1 MSPLFFGVF
10 FVLLAKK
17 NNRKRMEKKPDEI
30 TNVLRPLVRIKFP
43 IIIII
48 IIIIIMED
56 TTTFGHHQHTYT
68 TMNNEEEEEEEEEE
82 EQQPLLRGVQGER
95 RKRRLRKSNDDDSTT
110 TTNGRLIKNHPPGL
124 LVVSLVEIWERFGY
138 YTARAVLV
146 LFARDEIFASKENIK
161 NVWFAQWFARIH
173 GMMDVDGGGGGGG
186 DFSSKQQRM
195 MEREALSSKL
205 YGTYTALA
213 YLTPMFGG
221 FVADFTSKH
230 SMISTGI
237 GLISVRYQCRRI
249 KRIFI

>member
-1 MSPLFFGVF
+1 M
-10 FVLLAKK
+10 
-17 NNRKRMEKKPDEI
+17 
-30 TNVLRPLVRIKFP
+30 
-43 IIIII
+43 
-48 IIIIIMED
+48 
-56 TTTFGHHQHTYT
+56 
-68 TMNNEEEEEEEEEE
+68 
-82 EQQPLLRGVQGER
+82 
-95 RKRRLRKSNDDDSTT
+95 
-110 TTNGRLIKNHPPGL
+110 
-124 LVVSLVEIWERFGY
+124 SLVEIWERFGY

-161 NVWFAQWFARIH
+161 NVWFAQWFSDH

-237 GLISVRYQCRRI
+237 GLMWLGYGIVGAERKATFAGLLPRGGRQRRVQTKREREAERDVREQQ
-249 KRIFI
+249 KKKE